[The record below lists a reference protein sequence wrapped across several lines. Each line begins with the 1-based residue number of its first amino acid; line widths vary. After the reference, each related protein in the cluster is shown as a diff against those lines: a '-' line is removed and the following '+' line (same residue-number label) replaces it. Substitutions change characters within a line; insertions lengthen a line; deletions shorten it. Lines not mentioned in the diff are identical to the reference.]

1 MSVAVLFAGLALASS
16 ARATPLTGQLTSANP
31 NLATQG
37 SGPYGQYDIAY
48 GLSSCTSSC
57 DSFTV
62 TMTGLNNFV
71 FGDSMITD
79 LNLSSAAGAGT
90 YVPGS
95 GTISLTQDSGGNVD
109 GFGTFNFILGLS
121 SGAGSG
127 FSTGGYSSFS
137 FTFTT
142 ANAVSLSDLLTVNG
156 NGGNVAAHMALA
168 SNTACTGYAS
178 NGTESSGTTV
188 DNSACV
194 PQNVPEPGTLAL
206 FAAGLG
212 TLGFALHR
220 KRRRC

>member
-1 MSVAVLFAGLALASS
+1 MSVAVLFAGLALAGS
-16 ARATPLTGQLTSANP
+16 ARATSLTGQLTSANP

-37 SGPYGQYDIAY
+37 SGPYGQYDIVY
-48 GLSSCTSSC
+48 GLQSCMSSC
-57 DSFTV
+57 DSFNV

-71 FGDSMITD
+71 FGDSRITD
-79 LNLSSAAGAGT
+79 LNLSSTAGPGT
-90 YVPGS
+90 LQS
-95 GTISLTQDSGGNVD
+95 SSISLTQGNSGNVD

-127 FSTGGYSSFS
+127 FSTGGYSSFW

-142 ANAVSLSDLLTVNG
+142 TNSVSLSNLLTVND
-156 NGGNVAAHMALA
+156 NGGDVAAHMALA
-168 SNTACTGYAS
+168 TNTACTGYAS
-178 NGTESSGTTV
+178 NGTETSGTTV

-194 PQNVPEPGTLAL
+194 PQNVPEPGALAL